1 MGVLKRGG
9 LALLVLSF
17 ALLATGDSE
26 SPDTDASEPKE
37 ATSAETT
44 KSPQNVPKDV
54 KLVKP
59 PTKESGKSEVKPLE
73 RLVLDEEVESAANI
87 SLPQDI

>member
-1 MGVLKRGG
+1 MLI
-9 LALLVLSF
+9 LSF

-26 SPDTDASEPKE
+26 TPDTDASEPKE
-37 ATSAETT
+37 ATSTEEKT
-44 KSPQNVPKDV
+44 KSPQDVPKDV
-54 KLVKP
+54 KLAKP
-59 PTKESGKSEVKPLE
+59 PAKESGKSEVNPLE